1 MKGLKSQIADLEKHI
16 ALKKKMGKDT
26 REEEGWLKN
35 WKRELRRHPE
45 EA

>member
-1 MKGLKSQIADLEKHI
+1 MKGLKLQIADLEKNI

-26 REEEGWLKN
+26 SEEESWLRG
-35 WKRELRRHPE
+35 WKRELRKHPE